1 MAKNDYIFLKQDSIY
16 LQVKEHVGEH
26 TYCFRTADEASE
38 ERYLDISQ
46 VAILKTMPVTVRV
59 MVNDEP
65 STIQMEMSC
74 SAKVSDVIE
83 ELAELTTENKY
94 KLTLVKD
101 GVALKKSDSL
111 AELKVTQLLCMKG
124 GDVGPKTFMRFT

>member
-1 MAKNDYIFLKQDSIY
+1 M
-16 LQVKEHVGEH
+16 QVKEHVEEN

-111 AELKVTQLLCMKG
+111 AE
-124 GDVGPKTFMRFT
+124 